1 MNASENARLASLKS
15 IVQRCILGFD
25 ASIFVEGSPASELA
39 DCHPLGY
46 IFFRH
51 HFDDCANLD
60 DVQKLLDRVKA
71 RHTHPLFLGLDQEG
85 GQVERLPSRLF
96 HGGLSPF
103 TIGEVER
110 LNPELHLAK
119 RYYDWQSKGLA
130 SLGFNLNFFPTLDAH
145 LNPKN
150 PIIGNRAFSS
160 NPAEIKRLGKLAIEA
175 QSAYGI
181 QSVLKHYPGHGN
193 GTVDSHL
200 ALPTLEFSDAE
211 ESSFVELM
219 NPQNGQIP
227 WVMLAHGVYP
237 HLQEAHTSLPASCDK
252 QIVTKRLR
260 DHWGF
265 QGITITDDLNM
276 HGLLDAFDGDQ
287 VQASLTALNAGVDVL
302 LFREAGHR
310 EREIVEVLASAL
322 VDGRLDVATHEACLA
337 RLKQARTVLS
347 PLLEERVRERGGF
360 SESSVTSTP
369 HPYPPLKGE
378 GVRILDS
385 SWHHGIEALH
395 EEAINAILS
404 DFQGVLN
411 AKNTLVL
418 EAVSSKLPHYAME
431 YKDGSLTQSFL
442 PETCTVYSY
451 DENEFSQVERTL
463 KTHHGDVLIILWL
476 PHLGQKLLELLEAR
490 QKLTKSR
497 TLILNIGTP
506 IEGACPA
513 CEFINLGTARPLTLQ
528 KTLAR
533 LFS

>member
-337 RLKQARTVLS
+337 RLNQAKTFLHSKERSVL
-347 PLLEERVRERGGF
+347 
-360 SESSVTSTP
+360 
-369 HPYPPLKGE
+369 
-378 GVRILDS
+378 LDTT
-385 SWHHGIEALH
+385 WHHGIEALH

-418 EAVSSKLPHYAME
+418 EPVSSKLPHYAME

>member
-1 MNASENARLASLKS
+1 M
-15 IVQRCILGFD
+15 
-25 ASIFVEGSPASELA
+25 
-39 DCHPLGY
+39 
-46 IFFRH
+46 
-51 HFDDCANLD
+51 
-60 DVQKLLDRVKA
+60 
-71 RHTHPLFLGLDQEG
+71 GLDQEG

-110 LNPELHLAK
+110 LKPETELAK
-119 RYYDWQSKGLA
+119 RYYDWQSQGLA

-145 LNPKN
+145 LNPQN

-160 NPAEIKRLGKLAIEA
+160 NPAEIKRLGKLAIDA

-200 ALPTLEFSDAE
+200 ALPTLDFTEAE

-219 NPQNGQIP
+219 QSYPTP
-227 WVMLAHGVYP
+227 WVMLAHGIYP
-237 HLQEAHTSLPASCDK
+237 HLQDASTSLPASCDK
-252 QIVTKRLR
+252 QIVTQRLR

-310 EREIVEVLASAL
+310 EREIVEALALAL
-322 VDGRLDVATHEACLA
+322 VDGHLDVLTHEVSVARLNQAKTFLHSKESPIFLETPWHEDIDGLHGDAMNTIFADFENRLD
-337 RLKQARTVLS
+337 
-347 PLLEERVRERGGF
+347 RE
-360 SESSVTSTP
+360 
-369 HPYPPLKGE
+369 
-378 GVRILDS
+378 
-385 SWHHGIEALH
+385 
-395 EEAINAILS
+395 
-404 DFQGVLN
+404 
-411 AKNTLVL
+411 NTLVL
-418 EAVSSKLPHYAME
+418 EPSASKLPHYAME
-431 YKDGSLTQSFL
+431 YDKDSLIRHFL
-442 PETCTVYSY
+442 PETCTVHAY
-451 DENEFSQVERTL
+451 DEANSSTL
-463 KTHHGDVLIILWL
+463 ADALNTHIGDVLAIVWL
-476 PHLGQKLLELLEAR
+476 PHVGKPMLDALALR
-490 QKLTKSR
+490 QASSKTTSSR

-506 IEGACPA
+506 LEGASTA
-513 CEFINLGTARPLTLQ
+513 FEFINLGTARPLTLQ

>member
-1 MNASENARLASLKS
+1 M
-15 IVQRCILGFD
+15 
-25 ASIFVEGSPASELA
+25 
-39 DCHPLGY
+39 
-46 IFFRH
+46 
-51 HFDDCANLD
+51 
-60 DVQKLLDRVKA
+60 QKLLDRVKA

-337 RLKQARTVLS
+337 RLNQAKTFLHSKERSVL
-347 PLLEERVRERGGF
+347 
-360 SESSVTSTP
+360 
-369 HPYPPLKGE
+369 
-378 GVRILDS
+378 LDTT
-385 SWHHGIEALH
+385 WHHGIEALH